1 MHPKVEFTNFRKT
14 YRNAK
19 PRRALTVMR
28 RFYFHQR
35 SNGKLAEDR
44 RGRQFGSVDEACTYA
59 IRRTPTILGKTH
71 RSPTNTYLSTE
82 VFDGKRSICVVRAT
96 VIIERR

>member
-19 PRRALTVMR
+19 PRRTLTVMR
-28 RFYFHQR
+28 RFYFNQR

-59 IRRTPTILGKTH
+59 IHRTPAILGKTL
-71 RSPTNTYLSTE
+71 RSATNTYLSTE

>member
-1 MHPKVEFTNFRKT
+1 MQAKVEFTNFRKT
-14 YRNAK
+14 YRSAK
-19 PRRALTVMR
+19 PRLALTVMPR
-28 RFYFHQR
+28 LYFHQR

-44 RGRQFGSVDEACTYA
+44 RGRQFGSVDEACTYT
-59 IRRTPTILGKTH
+59 IHRTPAILGKTL
-71 RSPTNTYLSTE
+71 RSATNTYLSTV

>member
-1 MHPKVEFTNFRKT
+1 MHSKVEFTNFRKT

-19 PRRALTVMR
+19 PRLALTLMP
-28 RFYFHQR
+28 RFYFHSVQME
-35 SNGKLAEDR
+35 SWR
-44 RGRQFGSVDEACTYA
+44 RTDEACTYA
-59 IRRTPTILGKTH
+59 IHRTPAILGKTL
-71 RSPTNTYLSTE
+71 RSATNTYLSTE

>member
-1 MHPKVEFTNFRKT
+1 MQPKVELTNFRKT

-19 PRRALTVMR
+19 PRALTVMP

-59 IRRTPTILGKTH
+59 IHRTPPPILGKTL
-71 RSPTNTYLSTE
+71 RSATNTYLSTE

>member
-1 MHPKVEFTNFRKT
+1 MQAKVEFTNFRKT
-14 YRNAK
+14 YRSAK
-19 PRRALTVMR
+19 PRLALTVMPR
-28 RFYFHQR
+28 LYFHQR

-44 RGRQFGSVDEACTYA
+44 RGRGSVDEACTYT
-59 IRRTPTILGKTH
+59 IHRTPAILGKTL
-71 RSPTNTYLSTE
+71 RSATNTYLSTV

>member
-1 MHPKVEFTNFRKT
+1 MPQDVPEREAAARVNRHAAF
-14 YRNAK
+14 
-19 PRRALTVMR
+19 L
-28 RFYFHQR
+28 FHQR

-59 IRRTPTILGKTH
+59 IHRTPAILGKTL
-71 RSPTNTYLSTE
+71 RSATNTYLSTE